1 MLEFVACS
9 NTKMYAESLISSH
22 IDVQTKHVIVHKA
35 EELIKAI
42 LKENEICEVP
52 ISDDMIQVH
61 SLTPTE
67 LIT

>member
-1 MLEFVACS
+1 
-9 NTKMYAESLISSH
+9 MYADSLINSH
-22 IDVQTKHVIVHKA
+22 IYVQTKTCTVHKA

-61 SLTPTE
+61 SLTPAE
-67 LIT
+67 SIT